1 MGAPALPPASAT
13 SPPPMEFRST
23 SAPWTPPLGAEGGM
37 TMALGRGRDREAVGV
52 GFGCEEAPVVASASA
67 AVDEPWVGSADD
79 DAAAP
84 SAVLVPR
91 EGGPCVGAEECE

>member
-13 SPPPMEFRST
+13 SPMAFRSA

-67 AVDEPWVGSADD
+67 AVDEPWVGSADG
-79 DAAAP
+79 AAP
-84 SAVLVPR
+84 SSAVLVPR
-91 EGGPCVGAEECE
+91 EGGACVGAEECE